1 MTKHNKITKITIIQ
15 TKIKVKT
22 ENVQIKTNLK
32 Y

>member
-1 MTKHNKITKITIIQ
+1 MTKHNKITKNIIQ